1 MLAKGQLVYNGDAK
15 KAHQHFEKQ
24 GHKCPEGYNIAD
36 YLIDLTVDAA
46 GDGKPKASSGSAG
59 VRPSGR
65 GAERDLETGHRRPR
79 SVSSDSLGSSD
90 SGDAMPTGTGFAA
103 AKSKAARLLG
113 MSPSEAASASASDR
127 EAVPQK
133 LASLVLANRAT
144 DDAKILEAEIGR
156 IQRGS
161 TPDGIDPIRSDGLG
175 RDVLGEADIR
185 GAKKASWGSQF
196 MLLSGRAFKNLYR

>member
-1 MLAKGQLVYNGDAK
+1 
-15 KAHQHFEKQ
+15 
-24 GHKCPEGYNIAD
+24 
-36 YLIDLTVDAA
+36 
-46 GDGKPKASSGSAG
+46 
-59 VRPSGR
+59 
-65 GAERDLETGHRRPR
+65 
-79 SVSSDSLGSSD
+79 
-90 SGDAMPTGTGFAA
+90 
-103 AKSKAARLLG
+103 
-113 MSPSEAASASASDR
+113 MSPSEAASAPASDR

-185 GAKKASWGSQF
+185 GAKTASWGSQF